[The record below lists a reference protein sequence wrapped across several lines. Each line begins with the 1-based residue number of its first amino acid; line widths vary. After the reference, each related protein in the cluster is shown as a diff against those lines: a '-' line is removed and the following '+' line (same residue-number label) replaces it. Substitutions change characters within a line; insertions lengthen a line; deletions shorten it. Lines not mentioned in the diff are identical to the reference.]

1 MQDVKELIEQMEPAP
16 DERGDWNAVVR
27 EAGRHR
33 RPVLLRSI
41 AGIAVA
47 AAALFALVLAQ
58 PWQGD
63 SPTFL
68 ERALAAVDDGPVL
81 HVVLR
86 GEWGGTL
93 VDLETGDREPVY
105 GENEI
110 WYDFERDRMHSV
122 TRLGGVVEYE
132 ELSEPREPVADVAA
146 LGREY
151 RQSLENGTARIAGE
165 GSVDGEPVAWIVI
178 RDENLP
184 DSADG
189 KLHRWA
195 EEIAVS
201 RESYEPVALR
211 QTRDGAPGPGTLQR
225 VQELEMLPS
234 GQGDFSASKDLDPN
248 GMVFM
253 EGREPI
259 SFEEAADVLGDTP
272 LWLGRE
278 HDGLPLA
285 AAFRTSR
292 KMGRQEPIRITGELE
307 QKALACSK
315 FRGEAAGSCF
325 RALGR
330 HPLEVRPDGVFT
342 RGETVWERED
352 VGLQF
357 FYGTVGDEPSTYR
370 QEDDVPLIDRP
381 YVTIGESTHLSPL
394 RRGVSRYVP
403 PQGSLFIAAGGHM
416 GAVAVDGVYVS
427 IQASS
432 EELMLSAARALRAMP
447 S

>member
-1 MQDVKELIEQMEPAP
+1 MQELKNVIERIESVP
-16 DERGDWNAVVR
+16 DARGDWEAVLRDAHVR
-27 EAGRHR
+27 RGPA
-33 RPVLLRSI
+33 LRSL
-41 AGIAVA
+41 A
-47 AAALFALVLAQ
+47 AAAVVSTGLFVLALFQ
-58 PWQGD
+58 PWESEG
-63 SPTFL
+63 PTFL
-68 ERALAAVDDGPVL
+68 ERALAVVDDGPVL

-105 GENEI
+105 GESEI
-110 WYDFERDRMHSV
+110 WYDFERNRMHSL
-122 TRLGGVVEYE
+122 TRLGGVVEFE
-132 ELSEPREPVADVAA
+132 ELSLPREPGAVVAA

-151 RQSLENGTARIAGE
+151 RQALENGTARIAGE
-165 GSVDGEPVAWIVI
+165 DSIDGEPVAWIVI

-189 KLHRWA
+189 KLHRFA

-201 RESYEPVALR
+201 RQTYEPVALR
-211 QTRDGAPGPGTLQR
+211 QTRDGVPGPGTLSR
-225 VQELEMLPS
+225 VQDLETLAS
-234 GQGDFSASKDLDPN
+234 GEGDFSASKDLDPR

-253 EGREPI
+253 EGRDPI
-259 SFEEAADVLGDTP
+259 PFERAADVLGETP

-285 AAFRTSR
+285 ATFRTWR

-307 QKALACSK
+307 QRALECTK
-315 FRGEAAGSCF
+315 LRGEAAGRCV

-330 HPLEVRPDGVFT
+330 HPLEIRPDGVFT

-370 QEDDVPLIDRP
+370 QEDDVPLTDGP
-381 YVTIGESTHLSPL
+381 YVTITEGTHRSPL

-403 PQGSLFIAAGGHM
+403 PEGSLFIAAGGHM
-416 GAVAVDGVYVS
+416 GMLVVDGVYVA

-432 EELMLSAARALRAMP
+432 EKLMIQAARALEPMP
-447 S
+447 G

>member
-1 MQDVKELIEQMEPAP
+1 MHDLKDVIERIEPTTG
-16 DERGDWNAVVR
+16 ERGDWDAVVR
-27 EAGRHR
+27 DAGVRR
-33 RPVLLRSI
+33 RPGFLRPLT
-41 AGIAVA
+41 GLAVA
-47 AAALFALVLAQ
+47 AAALFALALFQ
-58 PWQGD
+58 PWESE

-68 ERALAAVDDGPVL
+68 ERALAAIDDGPVL

-93 VDLETGDREPVY
+93 VDLKTGDREPVY
-105 GENEI
+105 GESEI
-110 WYDFERDRMHSV
+110 WYDFERDRMHSL

-132 ELSEPREPVADVAA
+132 ELSEPREPAADVAA

-151 RQSLENGTARIAGE
+151 RQALENGSARIAGE

-201 RESYEPVALR
+201 GESYEPVALR
-211 QTRDGAPGPGTLQR
+211 QTRDGVPGPGTLAR

-248 GMVFM
+248 GMVFI

-259 SFEEAADVLGDTP
+259 SLEEAADVLGDTP

-285 AAFRTSR
+285 ATFRTSR
-292 KMGRQEPIRITGELE
+292 KMGRQRALE
-307 QKALACSK
+307 CSK
-315 FRGEAAGSCF
+315 LRGEAAGRCM

-330 HPLEVRPDGVFT
+330 HPLEIRPDGVFT
-342 RGETVWERED
+342 RGETAWERED
-352 VGLQF
+352 VGLRL

-381 YVTIGESTHLSPL
+381 YVTVSESTNLSPL

-403 PQGSLFIAAGGHM
+403 PEGSLFIAAGGHM
-416 GAVAVDGVYVS
+416 GALAVDGVYVS
-427 IQASS
+427 IEASS
-432 EELMLSAARALRAMP
+432 EKLMLSAARALQPMP
-447 S
+447 G